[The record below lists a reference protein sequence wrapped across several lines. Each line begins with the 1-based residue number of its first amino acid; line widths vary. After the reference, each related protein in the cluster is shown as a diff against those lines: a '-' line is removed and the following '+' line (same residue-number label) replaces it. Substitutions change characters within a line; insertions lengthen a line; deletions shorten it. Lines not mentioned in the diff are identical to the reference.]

1 MQASWARARSAQSW
15 KPVIMRL
22 TRSMGAIMGPFLHGP
37 GRRGMALIGVLV
49 FRLLG

>member
-1 MQASWARARSAQSW
+1 MRLERTQSC

-37 GRRGMALIGVLV
+37 GRRGMTLIGVLV
-49 FRLLG
+49 FLLLG